1 MIFLYESEVFCW
13 GHISFIEFRNQEL
26 AHRPLLLTPAYSEC
40 NDVFLPWAPPPEP
53 PFIHFPELP
62 GNDIFFYH
70 LWVAF
75 INTGLN

>member
-40 NDVFLPWAPPPEP
+40 NDVFLPWAPPPSP
-53 PFIHFPELP
+53 HLFIFLNCQ
-62 GNDIFFYH
+62 GMTFF
-70 LWVAF
+70 F
-75 INTGLN
+75 TTSE